1 MLGASLFGLFVGA
14 VPGLTATMAT
24 ALLVP
29 VTFFMAPI
37 PAIAAIVTATAMA
50 IFSGDIPGCLL
61 RMPGTPASAAYTD
74 EAYAMT
80 KKGQAE
86 LALGAGLVFS
96 AVGGLFGTAVLM
108 VSAPA
113 LAEFALKFSSFEYF
127 WLVLMGLTCAVFIST
142 DTPLKGLTTLFIGL
156 LIAGVGLN
164 NPAAFPRF
172 TFGSTE
178 LLGGIGLIPLMIGM
192 FAVSEIIRYMVS
204 TEGEALIVDKPIGNV
219 FKGMWGLAV
228 KYPKQILRGSA
239 LGTLIGALPGAGAD
253 IAAWM
258 SYAMSKKFSKEPEKF
273 GTGHVEGI
281 VESGSAN
288 NSALAGAWI
297 PALVFGIPGDSIT
310 AIVIGVLYMK
320 NMNPGPTLFTT
331 NPENIYAVYLL
342 FIVANLIMLPLGW
355 LCIKVAKRILRVPR
369 DILMPVILLFCIVG
383 AFAINNTAF
392 DVGIMLVAGLV
403 AWLLEENGF
412 PITPLILGV
421 VLGGMLEENFVSS
434 MIKAD
439 GNLLGFF
446 ARPIAAGARRADDR
460 DLVLAAA
467 AAAPRCRS
475 AAATRAL
482 SSPARRAADRCRAAR
497 RRFRRAAAADAHNRR
512 HAHSHA
518 VDSRYAWRPPRRR
531 ARADDDRQ
539 RARCTSSPSSCRA
552 CRPSSAARAPTRRCR
567 TRC

>member
-1 MLGASLFGLFVGA
+1 MSDAWIQAFSLVFEPYNMVVMLAASLFGLFVGA

-80 KKGQAE
+80 RKGQAE

-96 AVGGLFGTAVLM
+96 AIGGLFGTAVLI
-108 VSAPA
+108 VAAPT
-113 LAEFALKFSSFEYF
+113 LAEFALRFSSFEYF
-127 WLVLMGLTCAVFIST
+127 WLVLLGLTCAVFMTS
-142 DTPLKGLTTLFIGL
+142 DRPVKGFVSLLLGL
-156 LIAGVGLN
+156 LVAGVGLG
-164 NPAAFPRF
+164 NPAGIPRF

-178 LLGGIGLIPLMIGM
+178 LLGGIGMIPLMIGM
-192 FAVSEIIRYMVS
+192 FAISEILRY
-204 TEGEALIVDKPIGNV
+204 AVDTNPEMRIADQPIGNV
-219 FKGMWGLAV
+219 FRGIWRLAV
-228 KYPKQILRGSA
+228 KYPVQVLRGST

-258 SYAMSKKFSKEPEKF
+258 SYAISKKFSKEPQKF

-320 NMNPGPTLFTT
+320 NMNPGPSLFT
-331 NPENIYAVYLL
+331 NDPQKIYAVFLL
-342 FIVANLIMLPLGW
+342 FIVANLIMIPLGF
-355 LCIKVAKRILRVPR
+355 LCIKAAKRILKVPR
-369 DILMPVILLFCIVG
+369 NVLMPVIMLFCVVG

-392 DVGIMLVAGLV
+392 DVTVMLIAGVAAFV
-403 AWLLEENGF
+403 LERNGF
-412 PITPLILGV
+412 PIAPAILGV
-421 VLGGMLEENFVSS
+421 VLGGMLEENFVTS

-439 GNLLGFF
+439 GRWFAFFERPVAATLGALTLAVWFLPVLL
-446 ARPIAAGARRADDR
+446 RRLR
-460 DLVLAAA
+460 QVAAA
-467 AAAPRCRS
+467 
-475 AAATRAL
+475 
-482 SSPARRAADRCRAAR
+482 
-497 RRFRRAAAADAHNRR
+497 
-512 HAHSHA
+512 
-518 VDSRYAWRPPRRR
+518 
-531 ARADDDRQ
+531 
-539 RARCTSSPSSCRA
+539 
-552 CRPSSAARAPTRRCR
+552 
-567 TRC
+567 

>member
-1 MLGASLFGLFVGA
+1 MSGAWAQAFAMVFDPYTILVMLGASVFGLFVGA

-37 PAIAAIVTATAMA
+37 PAIAAMVTATAMA

-80 KKGQAE
+80 RKGLAE
-86 LALGAGLVFS
+86 TALGAGLVFS

-108 VSAPA
+108 IAAPS

-127 WLVLMGLTCAVFIST
+127 WLVLMGLTCAVFISS
-142 DTPLKGLTTLFIGL
+142 DRPLKGLVTLFFGL
-156 LIAGVGLN
+156 LIASVGLN

-178 LLGGIGLIPLMIGM
+178 LLGGVGLVPLMIGM
-192 FAVSEIIRYMVS
+192 FAVSEIIRYVVDTS
-204 TEGEALIVDKPIGNV
+204 PSALLVETQVGNV
-219 FKGMWGLAV
+219 FKGMWTLAK
-228 KYPKQILRGSA
+228 KYPTQILRGSV
-239 LGTLIGALPGAGAD
+239 LGTIVGALPGAGAD

-258 SYAMSKKFSKEPEKF
+258 SYAMSKRFSKEPEKF

-331 NPENIYAVYLL
+331 NPQNIYAVFLL
-342 FIVANLIMLPLGW
+342 FIIANLIMLPLGY
-355 LCIKVAKRILRVPR
+355 LCIKVAKRILKVPR
-369 DILMPVILLFCIVG
+369 DILMPVILLFCVVG

-392 DVGIMLVAGLV
+392 DIGVMLIAGVVAY
-403 AWLLEENGF
+403 LLEQNDF
-412 PITPLILGV
+412 PISPLILGV
-421 VLGGMLEENFVSS
+421 VLGGMLEENLVSS
-434 MIKAD
+434 LIKSN
-439 GNLLGFF
+439 GNALAFF
-446 ARPIAAGARRADDR
+446 ERPIAATLGVVTFLIWLSPLVRRWRSRAVAR
-460 DLVLAAA
+460 
-467 AAAPRCRS
+467 
-475 AAATRAL
+475 
-482 SSPARRAADRCRAAR
+482 PA
-497 RRFRRAAAADAHNRR
+497 
-512 HAHSHA
+512 
-518 VDSRYAWRPPRRR
+518 
-531 ARADDDRQ
+531 
-539 RARCTSSPSSCRA
+539 
-552 CRPSSAARAPTRRCR
+552 
-567 TRC
+567 

>member
-1 MLGASLFGLFVGA
+1 MSAAWAQAFSMVFDPYNIVVMLGASVFGLFVGA

-80 KKGQAE
+80 KKGEAE
-86 LALGAGLVFS
+86 IALGAGLVFS

-108 VSAPA
+108 VAAPT

-127 WLVLMGLTCAVFIST
+127 WLVLMGLTCAVFISS
-142 DTPLKGLTTLFIGL
+142 DRPLKGLVSLFAGL
-156 LIAGVGLN
+156 LIASVGLS

-172 TFGSTE
+172 TFGNIE

-192 FAVSEIIRYMVS
+192 FAVSEIIRFVVNM
-204 TEGEALIVDKPIGNV
+204 EPELAIIDKPIGNV

-228 KYPKQILRGSA
+228 KYPLQILRGSA

-258 SYAMSKKFSKEPEKF
+258 SYAMSKRLSKEPEKF

-320 NMNPGPTLFTT
+320 NMNPGPSLFTN
-331 NPENIYAVYLL
+331 NPQNIYAVYLL
-342 FIVANLIMLPLGW
+342 FIIANLIMIPLGW
-355 LCIKVAKRILRVPR
+355 MCIKVAKRILQVPR
-369 DILMPVILLFCIVG
+369 HVLMPVILLFCIVG
-383 AFAINNTAF
+383 SFAINNTGF
-392 DVGIMLVAGLV
+392 DVAVMLVAG
-403 AWLLEENGF
+403 AIAYLLEENEF
-412 PITPLILGV
+412 PIAPAILGV
-421 VLGGMLEENFVSS
+421 VLGGMLEENLVTS
-434 MIKAD
+434 MIKSD
-439 GNLLGFF
+439 GSLATFF
-446 ARPIAAGARRADDR
+446 SRPIAAT
-460 DLVLAAA
+460 LAAM
-467 AAAPRCRS
+467 
-475 AAATRAL
+475 T
-482 SSPARRAADRCRAAR
+482 
-497 RRFRRAAAADAHNRR
+497 F
-512 HAHSHA
+512 A
-518 VDSRYAWRPPRRR
+518 VWLWPVGKMMWKRMGRGGLAS
-531 ARADDDRQ
+531 Q
-539 RARCTSSPSSCRA
+539 
-552 CRPSSAARAPTRRCR
+552 
-567 TRC
+567 